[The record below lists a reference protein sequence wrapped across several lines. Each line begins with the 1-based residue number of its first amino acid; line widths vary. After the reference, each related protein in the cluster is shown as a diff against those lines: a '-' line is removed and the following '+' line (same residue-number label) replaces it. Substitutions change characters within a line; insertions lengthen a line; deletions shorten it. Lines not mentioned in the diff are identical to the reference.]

1 MRRVRSSAALVLTLA
16 LAGCG
21 GGSISGLS
29 VLSGDQDAA
38 QTFATIAPPPPPE
51 PRDPSRGKSLSMMI
65 AQKAEASPKPSGGLF
80 GGLVSPLPAISLT
93 KAGLYAPSSVQSDMS
108 PIAAYAAVALG
119 VKKCW
124 LAYAKPRLPNHNF
137 DGEASLDNG
146 GQAKIAIYEKVE
158 GQKLGR
164 FAFRVDLKAAGNGA
178 LVESVNLRLSDQD
191 SERLQADVARWS
203 RGQEGCS

>member
-1 MRRVRSSAALVLTLA
+1 MTLA

-21 GGSISGLS
+21 GGSFGGLS
-29 VLSGDQDAA
+29 VLGGDQEAPQTLAA
-38 QTFATIAPPPPPE
+38 IAPPPPPE

-65 AQKAEASPKPSGGLF
+65 SQSAEAPSKPSGGFFSALA
-80 GGLVSPLPAISLT
+80 SPLPAISLT

-108 PIAAYAAVALG
+108 PVAAYAAVAIG

-124 LAYAKPRLPNHNF
+124 LSYAKPRLPNHNF

-164 FAFRVDLKAAGNGA
+164 FAFRVELKAAGNGA
-178 LVESVNLRLSDQD
+178 LVESVNLRLSEQD
-191 SERLQADVARWS
+191 SERLQADIARWS
-203 RGQEGCS
+203 NGQEGCS